1 VSLRIYIADYDEKWP
16 ALYEEIRGPLVEVF
30 GGYASEMHHVG
41 STSVPGLGAKPII
54 DIAVDLLDYPLPQS
68 VIAAMEAL
76 GYTHMGEYG
85 ITGRHYFKRYQG
97 SRRQPGSDDGVM
109 VHVHAYS
116 PGNEELTRHIIF
128 RDYLR
133 AHPEAA
139 RDYETLKRDLASKY
153 ADQREVYTESKT
165 GFVQEILRKAGSG

>member
-1 VSLRIYIADYDEKWP
+1 MSLRIYIADYDERWP
-16 ALYEEIRGPLVEVF
+16 ALYREVSRSLVEAF
-30 GGYASEMHHVG
+30 GDYACEMQHVG

-54 DIAVDLLDYPLPQS
+54 DIAVNLRDYPLPQN
-68 VIAAMEAL
+68 VIEAMEAL

-85 ITGRHYFKRYQG
+85 IAGRHYFKRY
-97 SRRQPGSDDGVM
+97 SDDGLM

-116 PGNEELTRHIIF
+116 PGNEEWASHLLF

-139 RDYETLKRDLASKY
+139 RDYESLKRDLAAKY

-165 GFVQEILRKAGSG
+165 NFVQEILRRASG